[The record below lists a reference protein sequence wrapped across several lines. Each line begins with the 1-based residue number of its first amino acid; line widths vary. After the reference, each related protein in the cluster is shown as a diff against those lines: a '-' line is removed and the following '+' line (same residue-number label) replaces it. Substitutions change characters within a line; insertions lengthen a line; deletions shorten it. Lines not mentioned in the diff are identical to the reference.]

1 MTMEQQA
8 QPSRWKQRMLKLLY
22 YLVGFFALVLI
33 MDNLVM
39 PWYTKHGKEYELPD
53 ITELPVEQAIDIL
66 KQNGFTPVIQD
77 SVYDSDL
84 PPGTVLRQ
92 NPLPFSTVKK
102 GRRVYLV
109 VSIGEKPVIMP
120 NLVGLTPQDAK
131 FRLTEEALQLNRT
144 FYDFSEYYPKGVVI
158 AQSVPPGDT
167 LRKGQSVNITVS
179 LGPPPEAQ
187 KVPSL
192 KGKSLIAAKKELEVL
207 GIPLGRIDY
216 QYRPDL
222 VPETVVAQS
231 IPAGTPVVEAD
242 SINLVVSTDR
252 LPEEETPQSNQEP

>member
-1 MTMEQQA
+1 MSEHQA
-8 QPSRWKQRMLKLLY
+8 PPKTRRKRLLKWFY
-22 YLVGFFALVLI
+22 YLLVFFALVLF
-33 MDNLVM
+33 MDNVVM
-39 PWYTKHGKEYELPD
+39 PLYTKHGKEYELPD
-53 ITELPVEQAIDIL
+53 ITELPVQQAIDIL
-66 KQNGFTPVIQD
+66 KQNGFTPVVQD

-84 PPGTVLRQ
+84 PPGTVIRQ

-109 VSIGEKPVIMP
+109 VSIGEKPVVMP
-120 NLVGLTPQDAK
+120 NLVGLTPQDAR
-131 FRLTEEALQLNRT
+131 FRLAEEALTLNRT
-144 FYDFSEYYPKGVVI
+144 FYDFSEFYPKGVVI
-158 AQSVPPGDT
+158 AQSIAPGDT
-167 LRKGQSVNITVS
+167 LYKGYKVDLTVS

-192 KGKSLIAAKKELEVL
+192 RGKSLIAAQKALEVL

-231 IPAGTPVVEAD
+231 IPAGTPVAAAD
-242 SINLVVSTDR
+242 SMNLVVSTDR
-252 LPEEETPQSNQEP
+252 LPQDNP